1 MATSVNRKYIPEVD
15 QLRAFAALL
24 VLVYHCF
31 QLIGARLAH
40 GQDFDPSRFWVHASN
55 PIIAVIEEG
64 HSGVGLFIVLSGF
77 ILATGAI
84 GKSVDY
90 RSFLIARILRIYPML
105 LVCLV
110 AAASVHPV
118 TILNVL
124 TSLLP
129 FNVSGGITQAMSGM
143 FWAVAIEFQCYLIF
157 PFLVLFSDE
166 RGTKY
171 LLQIIGLAIVLRYL
185 TVLADGANPMDI
197 AYWTVVGRIDQFC
210 IGMILARLYARSNL
224 SQINPFWFLPAAMA
238 ALAMLWIFNQLG
250 GMPLVKL
257 WKVWW
262 PTIEGT
268 MWATFILTYLSA
280 GRCVPA
286 FITVAFTKIGEI
298 SYSVYLLHFAVI
310 FAAIRKSAYV
320 KLTGNGYY
328 DAILTALLVIAPVSI
343 LIGWLAYQTIEL
355 PFLRLR
361 PRYLTPKLAAVPTNG
376 QGQEPAGNRSL
387 VDLSARRD

>member
-1 MATSVNRKYIPEVD
+1 MAASVNRKYIPEVD

-24 VLVYHCF
+24 VLIYHCF

-55 PIIAVIEEG
+55 PVIAVIEEG

-77 ILATGAI
+77 ILATGAV
-84 GKSVDY
+84 GNVVDY
-90 RSFLIARILRIYPML
+90 RSFLLARILRIYPML

-110 AAASVHPV
+110 AAASVQPV
-118 TILNVL
+118 SILNIL

-129 FNVSGGITQAMSGM
+129 LNVSGGVTQSMSGM

-157 PFLVLFSDE
+157 PFLILFSEE

-171 LLQIIGLAIVLRYL
+171 LVQVIILAIVLRYL
-185 TVLADGANPMDI
+185 TVLADGANPKDI

-224 SQINPFWFLPAAMA
+224 SNLKFYWFL
-238 ALAMLWIFNQLG
+238 LATFVVVATLWIFNHLG

-257 WKVWW
+257 WKIWW
-262 PTIEGT
+262 PTVEGL
-268 MWATFILTYLSA
+268 MWAVFIVTYLSV
-280 GRCVPA
+280 GHRFPA
-286 FITVAFTKIGEI
+286 MLMMVFTKVGEV
-298 SYSVYLLHFAVI
+298 SYSVYLVHFAVI
-310 FAAIRKSAYV
+310 FAAIRKSAYIR
-320 KLTGNGYY
+320 LTGNGYY
-328 DAILTALLVIAPVSI
+328 DAILTALLVVAPLSI
-343 LIGWLAYQTIEL
+343 LIGWLAYHTVEL

-361 PRYLTPKLAAVPTNG
+361 PKYLRPT
-376 QGQEPAGNRSL
+376 QSKSVQAMVE
-387 VDLSARRD
+387 